1 MIKIIYFIS
10 TILLYVGLILIFKK
24 IISKQKIEIENL
36 TCICD
41 STKTFR
47 HDFNNIMQAIGRL
60 YSNK

>member
-1 MIKIIYFIS
+1 MIKIIYLIPTLIIS
-10 TILLYVGLILIFKK
+10 IGVILIFKV
-24 IISKQKIEIENL
+24 IINKQKMEIENL

-60 YSNK
+60 HSD

>member
-1 MIKIIYFIS
+1 MIKIIYLTA
-10 TILLYVGLILIFKK
+10 TIIIYVGIILIFKK

-60 YSNK
+60 HSN